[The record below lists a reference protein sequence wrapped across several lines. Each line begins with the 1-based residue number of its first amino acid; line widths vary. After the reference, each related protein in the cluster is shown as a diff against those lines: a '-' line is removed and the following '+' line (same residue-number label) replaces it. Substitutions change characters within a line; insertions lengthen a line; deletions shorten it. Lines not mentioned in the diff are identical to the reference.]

1 MKKENDKTQIYDRE
15 LNFLEKAKEIEKNP
29 SLTREDLLK
38 EFKQLRKKHHTL
50 LKQTIKITRIGDA
63 NHRKLMRLWKLEQEK
78 LQLAQIVKERTE
90 EIEEKNRQL
99 EKQSEKLHEM
109 DRLKSR
115 FFANIS
121 HEFRTP
127 LSLIIGP
134 LEQIRS
140 DYQDGELKRKVNLML
155 RNSHRLLNLINQLL
169 DLSKLD
175 SGKMKLQVSRQ
186 NIIPFLKGVMNL
198 FDSLA
203 VENELALVFFSEEKN
218 IKLYMDSEKLEDVV
232 CNLLINAVKFTPPGG
247 KITLS
252 VIKYDEK
259 DNNYPSGRV
268 EISIRDTGIGIPD
281 NQLTQIFD
289 RFYQVEGTGEFNHK
303 GTGIGLAL
311 AKELVILHHGDIA
324 VRTNQGEGTEFI
336 ISLPRGH
343 ASYKPEEILD
353 REAVLSRKASWPP
366 AEIFSDP
373 EADAPVKEGHEP
385 EQEREFEEPGASE
398 KDIILLAED
407 NVDARRY
414 IKETLAPHYRVE
426 EAENGKE
433 AIEKAVKILPDLIIS
448 DIMMPG
454 KDGYQVCHE
463 LKNDIKTSHIPVILL
478 TARTSE
484 ESIVRGLK
492 TGADAYITKP
502 FSTKILLSRIS
513 NLIELRCK
521 LQAKIRAQVIMEPG
535 EISVSSL
542 DLGFIKDVRKIT
554 EAHLSDS
561 GFTLKQMA
569 EKLYMSQPTL
579 FRKLKAVTGETPV
592 HFIRSY
598 RLNRALLLL
607 EGGFGNVTEVAF
619 AVGFSNS
626 AYFTKCFK
634 EKFNR
639 LPSDY
644 RAARKT

>member
-1 MKKENDKTQIYDRE
+1 VKKKNDNPQIYDRE

-29 SLTREDLLK
+29 SLTREDILK

-50 LKQTIKITRIGDA
+50 LKQTIKITRVGDA
-63 NHRKLMRLWKLEQEK
+63 NQRKLLRLWELEQEK

-99 EKQSEKLHEM
+99 EKQSEKLLEM

-127 LSLIIGP
+127 LSLIMGP
-134 LEQIRS
+134 LEQIHNN
-140 DYQDGELKRKVNLML
+140 YQDSELKRKVNLML
-155 RNSHRLLNLINQLL
+155 RNSHQLLNLINQLL

-175 SGKMKLQVSRQ
+175 SGKMKLQVSWQ

-203 VENELALVFFSEEKN
+203 VENELDLIFFSKEKN
-218 IKLYMDSEKLEDVV
+218 ITLYMDSEKLEDVV
-232 CNLLINAVKFTPPGG
+232 CNLLINSVKFTPPGG

-259 DNNYPSGRV
+259 DDNYPSGRV
-268 EISIRDTGIGIPD
+268 EISVRDTGIGIPG
-281 NQLTQIFD
+281 NQLAQIFD
-289 RFYQVEGTGEFNHK
+289 RFYQVEGAGEFNHK

-311 AKELVILHHGDIA
+311 AKELVTLHHGEIT
-324 VRTNQGEGTEFI
+324 VRNSQVEGIGGAEFI
-336 ISLPRGH
+336 ISLPLGH
-343 ASYKPEEILD
+343 APYKPGEILD
-353 REAVLSRKASWPP
+353 QGMVLSRKATRASV
-366 AEIFSDP
+366 EIFNDP
-373 EADAPVKEGHEP
+373 G
-385 EQEREFEEPGASE
+385 QEREVENTGASG

-414 IKETLAPHYRVE
+414 ISETLAPYYRVE
-426 EAENGKE
+426 EARNGKE
-433 AIEKAVKILPDLIIS
+433 AIEKAVKIIPDLIIS

-454 KDGYQVCHE
+454 KDGYEVCGE
-463 LKNDIKTSHIPVILL
+463 LKTDIKTSHIPVILL

-502 FSTKILLSRIS
+502 FSTKILLTRIR
-513 NLIELRCK
+513 NLIDLRCK

-542 DLGFIKDVRKIT
+542 DLGFIKDVREIT

-607 EGGFGNVTEVAF
+607 EGGFGNITEVAF
-619 AVGFSNS
+619 AVGFSSS

-639 LPSDY
+639 LPSGY